1 MATNVPK
8 NFIQIYLQMWDQLR
22 SQEMDMKPP
31 FNSLPSDN
39 FFDWTKFKAVAD
51 DKLKVAKIIIP
62 VSDRE
67 ENMGKGKN
75 TVYQYFLRFPQC
87 FQKAFL
93 SGSIKVGIVQ

>member
-1 MATNVPK
+1 
-8 NFIQIYLQMWDQLR
+8 MWDQLR

-39 FFDWTKFKAVAD
+39 FFDWTKFKGVAE

-67 ENMGKGKN
+67 ENMGKGKKYCLP
-75 TVYQYFLRFPQC
+75 VFSPFPTMFSKGFSFRVDKSRDC
-87 FQKAFL
+87 AVK
-93 SGSIKVGIVQ
+93 S